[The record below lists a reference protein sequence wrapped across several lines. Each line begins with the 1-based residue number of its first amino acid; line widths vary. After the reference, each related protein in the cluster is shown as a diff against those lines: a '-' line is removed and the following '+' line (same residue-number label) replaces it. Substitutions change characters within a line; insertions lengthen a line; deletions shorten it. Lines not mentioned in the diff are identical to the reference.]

1 MFILWFS
8 LLLGAEANI
17 LSLKSW
23 CHEIASKIARK
34 NACWYTHKMYLPSKQ
49 EKTHHSNT
57 LTQND
62 RPTTVL
68 YKWISLDFI
77 FHFSLFFCRL
87 LFSLCSAPF
96 HSGLRPKNFALK
108 NEIHSWIFL
117 DWKYFRKKHP
127 NGIGYFRPATA
138 KKSSNKYEKN
148 RREKKKN
155 KGTNS
160 EREKKS
166 SKCGSYCLICWH
178 FSYGFDEVNMIH
190 FCMCIFSLR
199 KSMWILYSISS
210 YFWDFYVNQLLGR
223 KELWTMVVWKW
234 PKTIEW
240 NSHWIS
246 VCIKKTTRSSSSKEI
261 ELLLSQ
267 RLYFGHWFVM
277 MNNSQ
282 N

>member
-148 RREKKKN
+148 RREKKKKQRHKQRKRKKN
-155 KGTNS
+155 HPNADLTVWSVGIFRTVLMKWIWYTFACAYSVYENRCEYFIQYRRIFGIFMWTNFLAVKNY
-160 EREKKS
+160 ERWWFE
-166 SKCGSYCLICWH
+166 
-178 FSYGFDEVNMIH
+178 N
-190 FCMCIFSLR
+190 
-199 KSMWILYSISS
+199 
-210 YFWDFYVNQLLGR
+210 GR
-223 KELWTMVVWKW
+223 KRSNEIR
-234 PKTIEW
+234 IEFL
-240 NSHWIS
+240 
-246 VCIKKTTRSSSSKEI
+246 CA
-261 ELLLSQ
+261 
-267 RLYFGHWFVM
+267 
-277 MNNSQ
+277 
-282 N
+282 

>member
-1 MFILWFS
+1 MNFARFHLPFFIIFLSSFVFSMFGSIPFWFATNKFCVKKRNS
-8 LLLGAEANI
+8 QLDIFG
-17 LSLKSW
+17 LKIFSQK
-23 CHEIASKIARK
+23 ASKW
-34 NACWYTHKMYLPSKQ
+34 N
-49 EKTHHSNT
+49 
-57 LTQND
+57 
-62 RPTTVL
+62 
-68 YKWISLDFI
+68 
-77 FHFSLFFCRL
+77 
-87 LFSLCSAPF
+87 
-96 HSGLRPKNFALK
+96 
-108 NEIHSWIFL
+108 WIFSTSNSQ
-117 DWKYFRKKHP
+117 KIIKQIRKKQK
-127 NGIGYFRPATA
+127 REEKKTKAQTA
-138 KKSSNKYEKN
+138 KEK
-148 RREKKKN
+148 
-155 KGTNS
+155 
-160 EREKKS
+160 KKS

-277 MNNSQ
+277 MNNSR